1 MTSSASALPNKV
13 ADTAP
18 DSVSIAHLYREMW
31 RYAGASRWW
40 LVLSSSMLVASQ
52 LCKLAVPWFAA
63 QAINAIQADV
73 TSAGMLKGLGWV
85 GAIMGT
91 CAACWVLH
99 GPGRVIE
106 RIVAIGVRRTLTD
119 TLYARLSAA
128 PLAWH
133 ETHHSAELAHRVSQ
147 ATHALAN
154 FTQSQFIYLQNT
166 VNLIGPMIAL
176 LLLSWT
182 TGALSVGGLLAI
194 GLTIVAFDRVL
205 TRLAVQENEGE
216 RRYAALLH
224 DCLSNVSSVLSLRL
238 QRSTRRLLSNR
249 LDGVVNPLRRNIT
262 ITEWKWCAVDL
273 LTVLLTWSLVLAYAW
288 GTSAKGALMLG
299 GVFMVYQYAQQAGS
313 VIGSLAANLQNFT
326 RIRTDF
332 ASAEPIWQA
341 PDRHHSA
348 AALEVVPTPAVALV
362 HPLPSEF
369 GTLAMGSAA
378 WHHIDLCGLNYRH
391 RDGDDGR
398 GTGLH
403 HICLRLNAGERVAL
417 VGPSGGGKSTLLRL
431 LAGLY
436 SPSAGHIEVDG
447 VAPLGMRDLS
457 PWSTLLPQEVQVF
470 EGTVRENMAF
480 GAPRTDGDLH
490 RAAHTSSFDSVLAGL
505 PQGLDTPIAQG
516 GFNLSGGQRQ
526 RLCLAR
532 GILAARNSSI
542 LLLDEPTSALD
553 PLTEALVHDRLHEA
567 FPQACLIASVHRMS
581 LLDRFDRIVLMVNG
595 TILDS
600 GRYDE
605 VYARQA
611 VFRDMVGGA
620 ALADVKEAAPLEA
633 C

>member
-1 MTSSASALPNKV
+1 MTSPASDSPQAAHAVP
-13 ADTAP
+13 P
-18 DSVSIAHLYREMW
+18 SVSIAHLYREMW
-31 RYAGASRWW
+31 RYAGNLRWW
-40 LVLSSSMLVASQ
+40 LVLSSSLLVASQ
-52 LCKLAVPWFAA
+52 LCKLLVPWFTA
-63 QAINAIQADV
+63 QAINAIQADS
-73 TSAGMLKGLGWV
+73 TSTGLLKGLGWV
-85 GAIMGT
+85 CAIVGT
-91 CAACWVLH
+91 CAACWVMH

-106 RIVAIGVRRTLTD
+106 RTVAISVRRTLTD
-119 TLYARLSAA
+119 KLYARLSTA

-147 ATHALAN
+147 ATQALAN

-166 VNLIGPMIAL
+166 VNLIGPMVAL
-176 LLLSWT
+176 LLLSST
-182 TGALSVGGLLAI
+182 TGALSVGGMLAI

-249 LDGVVNPLRRNIT
+249 LDGVVNPLRRNIRL
-262 ITEWKWCAVDL
+262 TEWKWCAVDL

-288 GTSAKGALMLG
+288 GASEKGALMLG

-332 ASAEPIWQA
+332 ASAEPIWRA
-341 PDRHHSA
+341 PDCHSPA
-348 AALEVVPTPAVALV
+348 AIDNGPASAVALA
-362 HPLPSEF
+362 HLLPSEF
-369 GTLAMGSAA
+369 GTLAMGSPA

-403 HICLRLNAGERVAL
+403 HISLRLNAGERVAL
-417 VGPSGGGKSTLLRL
+417 VGPSGGGKSTLLRV

-436 SPSAGHIEVDG
+436 SPGAGHIEVDG
-447 VAPLGMRDLS
+447 IAPLGMRDLS

-480 GAPRTDGDLH
+480 GAPRSDADLH

-505 PQGLDTPIAQG
+505 PQGLDTPIAQS

-532 GILAARNSSI
+532 GVLAARNSSI

-567 FPQACLIASVHRMS
+567 FPQACLVASVHRMS
-581 LLDRFDRIVLMVNG
+581 LLNRFDRIVLMANG
-595 TILDS
+595 MILDS

-620 ALADVKEAAPLEA
+620 ALTEVRQATPLEA
-633 C
+633 